1 MKLRNLVFLA
11 LGIGFAALVALPL
24 RAIKERTY
32 VSDEISL
39 RGGTVK
45 AEIDGTYYPMK
56 FPFWYDGL
64 QTDAPYR
71 LRIFYRPHDSG
82 SHQVA
87 LIRVTITGGG
97 VSHPLPVR
105 ANLGTWERDPS
116 GNSMYIV
123 GFLDVPVTAPD
134 AVAEVELSLDGTSAS
149 AKLSLSRSTTTKVVH
164 SGLEAI
170 MGI

>member
-11 LGIGFAALVALPL
+11 VGFGFTALVALPL

-32 VSDEISL
+32 ASDEISL
-39 RGGTVK
+39 HSGTVK

-56 FPFWYDGL
+56 VSFWYDGL

-71 LRIFYRPHDSG
+71 LRIFYRPTDSS
-82 SHQVA
+82 SHKVA
-87 LIRVTITGGG
+87 LIRITITSGG

-116 GNSMYIV
+116 GNPMYMV
-123 GFLDVPVTAPD
+123 GFLDVPVTTPD
-134 AVAEVELSLDGTSAS
+134 VVAEVELLLDGTIAS

-164 SGLEAI
+164 SGFESV